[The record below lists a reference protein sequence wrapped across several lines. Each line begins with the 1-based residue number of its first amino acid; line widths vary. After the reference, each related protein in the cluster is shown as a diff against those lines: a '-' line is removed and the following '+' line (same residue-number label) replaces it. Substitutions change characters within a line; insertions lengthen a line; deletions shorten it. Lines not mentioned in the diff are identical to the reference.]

1 MILHYQDK
9 TWVDISTLSDKLKK
23 ELKMSIPKIERDF
36 NEYFNTSDHRELE
49 SETYVDFDLWLDGH
63 DIKALIKL
71 LEEITQDNAPHI
83 VAQDFPEREYQERIY
98 SLECAIFALEEN
110 VEKLNNQYARIKS
123 NPITAL
129 LWGMIVE
136 K

>member
-23 ELKMSIPKIERDF
+23 ELKCTIPKIERDF
-36 NEYFNTSDHRELE
+36 NEHFNTSDHRELE

-63 DIKALIKL
+63 DIKVLIKL
-71 LEEITQDNAPHI
+71 LEEITQDNGPHI
-83 VAQDFPEREYQERIY
+83 ITQNFPEREYQERIY
-98 SLECAIFALEEN
+98 NLECAIFALEEN
-110 VEKLNNQYARIKS
+110 VEKLNNQYASIKS
-123 NPITAL
+123 NP
-129 LWGMIVE
+129 LWRIFWGD